1 MEHNRILFDLIK
13 KHKWDDFSNYLKNNE
28 DIDVNI
34 RDNSNNYLIHYA
46 IIYNHKNTV
55 SMLIHRGSRLDI
67 TDSNGRSILYIPIK
81 HNYVDILSLLLY
93 FNKTN
98 IGISLVDIVD
108 KNNNIPLHYA
118 INTKSI
124 KIIKMLLDAGSDV
137 NTTDSRNYNALQLA
151 VYSKNI
157 EIVNLIIK
165 SNIKFNI
172 NNKGKTGESALH
184 IACNFQLDDIV
195 QLLIKHNINVNIQD
209 YDNEF
214 TALHYSV
221 NLNNIK
227 ITNILLKG
235 GNKAKPLTY
244 EHSDKGANVNIQDFM
259 GNTAIHYAII
269 ELNYNI
275 LGILLNSKYTKNI
288 INLNLYNIDS
298 KLPIHLLL
306 EQSIKGLKSLKG
318 PKSPNNSYM
327 STMLKL
333 SNLNFRDNR
342 GYTPMHHI
350 SSNNIWKKYVSLLK
364 TKKINIFAI
373 NKLEKR
379 PIDYVN
385 KTDIDSYINMATHSY
400 LYVLRNYSHMWKESW
415 ENLCKMELFKNKL
428 TKEQFKILSKYIDI
442 DNIKNIKNIKNSV
455 VSKKKTKS
463 NTNKDI
469 CFHIVKNKLL
479 EIYNSKIDKCEY
491 TSHPSK
497 KNKKCIIITHGS
509 KVEQCTF
516 TGITLDVL
524 VGLIFLLKKHS
535 TACSTL
541 TKNFVKNKKLC
552 NYYKSIGI
560 NTNTKCEFLNFEI
573 VWIYQKLY
581 ISDDFIDEFNKCVD
595 NKKKKFVIIPLG
607 IELRH
612 GGHANYLIYDINA
625 NEIERFEPYG
635 SSGPFQFD
643 YNPDLLDEILKY
655 KFSKINPKI
664 KYIKPSDYMPKIGL
678 QYFDVTE
685 TTKKKI
691 GDPGGFCALWNIWYT
706 DMRLTYSS
714 INRKA
719 LVKKMIKSIKKQNI
733 SFKDMIR
740 NYSKNVTDIRDNL
753 FNKVDITINDWLNDQ
768 YTEKQVIVIIKEL
781 TDMIEKYTA

>member
-13 KHKWDDFSNYLKNNE
+13 KHKWNDFSNYLKNNE
-28 DIDVNI
+28 DVDVNI

-46 IIYNHKNTV
+46 IIYNHKDTV
-55 SMLIHRGSRLDI
+55 SILIHRGSRLDI

-81 HNYVDILSLLLY
+81 HNYIDILSLLLY

-118 INTKSI
+118 INTKNI
-124 KIIKMLLDAGSDV
+124 KIIKMLLDGGSDV
-137 NTTDSRNYNALQLA
+137 NMTDNRNYNSLQLA
-151 VYSKNI
+151 VYSKNL
-157 EIVNLIIK
+157 EIVNLIVKSDIK
-165 SNIKFNI
+165 IKINI
-172 NNKGKTGESALH
+172 NNKSKNGESALH
-184 IACNFQLDDIV
+184 IACNFQLEDIV
-195 QLLIKHNINVNIQD
+195 QLLIKHNIDVNIQD
-209 YDNEF
+209 FNNEF

-227 ITNILLKG
+227 ITNMLLKG
-235 GNKAKPLTY
+235 Q
-244 EHSDKGANVNIQDFM
+244 ANANIQDFL

-269 ELNYNI
+269 ESNNNI

-306 EQSIKGLKSLKG
+306 EQNIKEKDSN
-318 PKSPNNSYM
+318 SSSYM

-333 SNLNFRDNR
+333 SNLNFRDNK
-342 GYTPMHHI
+342 GNTPMHHI
-350 SSNNIWKKYVSLLK
+350 SSNNIWKKYIKLLE

-373 NKLEKR
+373 NKSGKR

-385 KTDIDSYINMATHSY
+385 KTDIGGYINMATHSY

-415 ENLCKMELFKNKL
+415 ENLCKVELFKNKL
-428 TKEQFKILSKYIDI
+428 NKEQFKTLSKYITNT
-442 DNIKNIKNIKNSV
+442 NI
-455 VSKKKTKS
+455 

-469 CFHIVKNKLL
+469 CFNIVKNKLL

-491 TSHPSK
+491 TSYPSK
-497 KNKKCIIITHGS
+497 KNKKCIIIKHGS
-509 KVEQCTF
+509 DVEHCTF

-524 VGLIFLLKKHS
+524 IGLIFLLKKHS
-535 TACSTL
+535 IACSTL

-581 ISDDFIDEFNKCVD
+581 MSDDFIDTFNKCIS
-595 NKKKKFVIIPLG
+595 NKKKKFIIIPLG

-643 YNPDLLDEILKY
+643 YNPSLLDEILKY

-685 TTKKKI
+685 TTKKI

-733 SFKDMIR
+733 SFKNMIR
-740 NYSKNVTDIRDNL
+740 NYSKNITDIRDNL

-768 YTEKQVIVIIKEL
+768 YTEKQVFIIIKEL